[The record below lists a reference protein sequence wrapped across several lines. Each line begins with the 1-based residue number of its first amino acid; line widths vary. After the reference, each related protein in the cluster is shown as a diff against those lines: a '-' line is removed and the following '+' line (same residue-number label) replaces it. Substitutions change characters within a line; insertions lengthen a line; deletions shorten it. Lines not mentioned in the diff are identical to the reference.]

1 VKAII
6 LTQGGLALT
15 GQKSAEA
22 ILAGKSSEG
31 PNIKWGMKMVSSRN
45 ISRRQKTHTKRV
57 YPEKKAVQLPTNQG
71 EPNRYPVQTKGKSH
85 GEQNNDLMEEV
96 LSRQNMLKALRRVE
110 QNKGAPGIDNLTI
123 ENLKPYLRQNWLS
136 IKEQLLKG
144 DYKPQP
150 VLRVEIP
157 KPNGGERLLGIPTVI
172 DRLIQQALLQILT
185 DIFDPGFSPFSFG
198 FRPNR
203 STHDA
208 VLKAKEY
215 LEEGYQWVVDLD
227 IEKFF
232 DRINHDMLMARVARK
247 IKDKRILK
255 LIRLYLQSG
264 VMVNGVK
271 MSTQE
276 GTPQGGPL
284 SPLLAN
290 ILLDDLDK
298 ELEKRGHKF
307 VRYADDSNIYLK
319 SKRAGQRVM
328 ESITNFLK
336 VKLRLKVNLEKSA
349 VDITDKRKFLGF
361 NLYHYQEGIR
371 IRIAPQ
377 TIKRFKIKICEIT
390 SRSNGQNIIKRILR
404 LNLYLR
410 GWIQYF
416 SLSDTP
422 YILKM
427 LEGWIRRRLRM
438 CLWKQWKN
446 VRTKYRNLKKLGLP
460 DWAALSLANTRKAF
474 WHIAGD
480 SLNSALPNAY
490 WANLRL
496 MSLTNRYCEI
506 RSAL

>member
-1 VKAII
+1 MYTA
-6 LTQGGLALT
+6 
-15 GQKSAEA
+15 
-22 ILAGKSSEG
+22 
-31 PNIKWGMKMVSSRN
+31 
-45 ISRRQKTHTKRV
+45 
-57 YPEKKAVQLPTNQG
+57 
-71 EPNRYPVQTKGKSH
+71 QTKDKSR

-110 QNKGAPGIDNLTI
+110 KNKGAPGADNLTVG
-123 ENLKPYLRQNWLS
+123 NLKPYLRQNWLS
-136 IKEQLLKG
+136 IRKQLLKG

-150 VLRVEIP
+150 VLRLEIP
-157 KPNGGERLLGIPTVI
+157 KPNGGKRLLGIPTVI
-172 DRLIQQALLQILT
+172 DRLIQQAFLQILT
-185 DIFDPGFSPFSFG
+185 EIFDPGFSPFSFG
-198 FRPNR
+198 FRPNLKA
-203 STHDA
+203 HDA
-208 VLKAKEY
+208 VIQAKQY
-215 LEEGYQWVVDLD
+215 IEEGYQWVVDLD

-247 IKDKRILK
+247 IKDKRVLK

-271 MSTQE
+271 MSTRE

-298 ELEKRGHKF
+298 ELEMRDHRF
-307 VRYADDSNIYLK
+307 VRYADDGNIYLK

-328 ESITNFLK
+328 ESITTFLK
-336 VKLRLKVNLEKSA
+336 VKLRLKVNVQKSA
-349 VDITDKRKFLGF
+349 VDISDKRKFLGF
-361 NLYHYQEGIR
+361 NLYHYHERIR

-377 TIKRFKIKICEIT
+377 AIKRFKSKIRQIT

-438 CLWKQWKN
+438 CLWKQWKKIG
-446 VRTKYRNLKKLGLP
+446 TKYRNLIKLGLP
-460 DWAALSLANTRKAF
+460 EWAALSLANTRKAY

-480 SLNSALPNAY
+480 SLNNALPNAY
-490 WANLRL
+490 WANLGL
-496 MSLTNRYCEI
+496 MSLTNRYCVI

>member
-1 VKAII
+1 
-6 LTQGGLALT
+6 
-15 GQKSAEA
+15 
-22 ILAGKSSEG
+22 
-31 PNIKWGMKMVSSRN
+31 MVSSRN
-45 ISRRQKTHTKRV
+45 ILRRQKTLQRA
-57 YPEKKAVQLPTNQG
+57 YPEKKVVQLPTNQG
-71 EPNRYPVQTKGKSH
+71 EPSMYPAQTKGESR
-85 GEQNNDLMEEV
+85 GEQNDDLMEEV

-110 QNKGAPGIDNLTI
+110 KNKGAPGIDNLTV
-123 ENLKPYLRQNWLS
+123 ESLKPYLRQNWLS
-136 IKEQLLKG
+136 IREQLLKG
-144 DYKPQP
+144 EYKPKP

-157 KPNGGERLLGIPTVI
+157 KPNGEKRLLGIPTVI

-185 DIFDPGFSPFSFG
+185 EIFDPEFSPFSFG

-203 STHDA
+203 KAHDA
-208 VLKAKEY
+208 IIKAKHY
-215 LEEGYQWVVDLD
+215 IEEGYQWVVDLD

-232 DRINHDMLMARVARK
+232 DHINHDMLMARVNRK
-247 IKDKRILK
+247 IKDRRILK

-271 MSTQE
+271 VQTRE

-290 ILLDDLDK
+290 ILLDDLDR

-328 ESITNFLK
+328 ESITTFLK
-336 VKLRLKVNLEKSA
+336 VKLRLKVNLQKST
-349 VDITDKRKFLGF
+349 VDISDKRKFLGF
-361 NLYHYQEGIR
+361 NLYHYHEGIR

-377 TIKRFKIKICEIT
+377 AIKRFKIKIREIT

-438 CLWKQWKN
+438 CLWKQWKKI
-446 VRTKYRNLKKLGLP
+446 RTRYRNLTKLGLP
-460 DWAALSLANTRKAF
+460 DWAALRLAYTRKAY

-490 WANLRL
+490 WANLGL
-496 MSLTNRYCEI
+496 MSLTNRYCKI

>member
-1 VKAII
+1 
-6 LTQGGLALT
+6 
-15 GQKSAEA
+15 
-22 ILAGKSSEG
+22 
-31 PNIKWGMKMVSSRN
+31 MVSSRN
-45 ISRRQKTHTKRV
+45 MSRRQKTLQRV
-57 YPEKKAVQLPTNQG
+57 CPEKKAVQLQTTQG
-71 EPNRYPVQTKGKSH
+71 EPSMYPAQTKGKSH

-110 QNKGAPGIDNLTI
+110 KNEGAPGIDNLTV
-123 ENLKPYLRQNWLS
+123 ESLKPYLRQNWLL

-157 KPNGGERLLGIPTVI
+157 KPNGEKRLLGIPTVI

-185 DIFDPGFSPFSFG
+185 EIFDPGFSPFSFG
-198 FRPNR
+198 FRLNR
-203 STHDA
+203 KAHDA
-208 VLKAKEY
+208 VIQAKQY
-215 LEEGYQWVVDLD
+215 IEEGYQWVVDLD

-232 DRINHDMLMARVARK
+232 DRINHDLLMARVARK
-247 IKDKRILK
+247 VKDKRILK

-271 MSTQE
+271 IQTGE

-290 ILLDDLDK
+290 IILDDLDK

-307 VRYADDSNIYLK
+307 VRYADDNNIYLK

-328 ESITNFLK
+328 ESITTFLK
-336 VKLRLKVNLEKSA
+336 VKLRLKVNLQKSA
-349 VDITDKRKFLGF
+349 VDIPDKRKFLGF
-361 NLYHYQEGIR
+361 NLYHYHKRIR

-377 TIKRFKIKICEIT
+377 TIKRFKIKIREIT
-390 SRSNGQNIIKRILR
+390 SRNNGQNIIKRILR

-438 CLWKQWKN
+438 CLWKQWKKIH
-446 VRTKYRNLKKLGLP
+446 TKYRNLIILGLP
-460 DWAALSLANTRKAF
+460 DWAVLSLANTRKAY

-480 SLNSALPNAY
+480 SLNSALPITY
-490 WANLRL
+490 WANLGL
-496 MSLTNRYCEI
+496 MSLTNRYGDI

>member
-1 VKAII
+1 
-6 LTQGGLALT
+6 
-15 GQKSAEA
+15 
-22 ILAGKSSEG
+22 
-31 PNIKWGMKMVSSRN
+31 MVSSRN
-45 ISRRQKTHTKRV
+45 ISGRQKTLQRAC
-57 YPEKKAVQLPTNQG
+57 PEKKAVQLPTNQG
-71 EPNRYPVQTKGKSH
+71 EPNMYPAQTKDESC

-110 QNKGAPGIDNLTI
+110 KNKGAPGIDNLTV
-123 ENLKPYLRQNWLS
+123 ENLKSYLRQNWLS
-136 IKEQLLKG
+136 VREQLLKG
-144 DYKPQP
+144 EYKPKP

-157 KPNGGERLLGIPTVI
+157 KPNGEKRLLGIPTVI

-185 DIFDPGFSPFSFG
+185 EIFDPGFSPFSFG
-198 FRPNR
+198 FRPKR
-203 STHDA
+203 KAHDA
-208 VLKAKEY
+208 IIKAKQY

-232 DRINHDMLMARVARK
+232 DHINHDLLMARVARK
-247 IKDKRILK
+247 VKDKRILK
-255 LIRLYLQSG
+255 LVRLYLNTG

-271 MSTQE
+271 VQTGE

-298 ELEKRGHKF
+298 ELERRGHKF

-328 ESITNFLK
+328 ESITTFLK
-336 VKLRLKVNLEKSA
+336 AQLRLKVNLQKSA
-349 VDITDKRKFLGF
+349 VDISDNRKFLGF
-361 NLYHYQEGIR
+361 NLYHYHEGIR

-377 TIKRFKIKICEIT
+377 AIKRFKIKIREIT
-390 SRSNGQNIIKRILR
+390 SRSNGQNIIKRIFR
-404 LNLYLR
+404 LNIYLR

-427 LEGWIRRRLRM
+427 LEGWMRRRLRM
-438 CLWKQWKN
+438 CLWKQWKKI
-446 VRTKYRNLKKLGLP
+446 RTKYRNLIKLGLP
-460 DWAALSLANTRKAF
+460 DWAALSLANTRKAY

-490 WANLRL
+490 WASLGL
-496 MSLTNRYCEI
+496 MSLTNRYCDI

>member
-1 VKAII
+1 
-6 LTQGGLALT
+6 
-15 GQKSAEA
+15 
-22 ILAGKSSEG
+22 
-31 PNIKWGMKMVSSRN
+31 MVSSRN
-45 ISRRQKTHTKRV
+45 ILGRQKNLQRA
-57 YPEKKAVQLPTNQG
+57 YPEKKAVQPPTSQG
-71 EPNRYPVQTKGKSH
+71 EPSMYPAQTKGKSH

-110 QNKGAPGIDNLTI
+110 KNKGAPGIVNLSV
-123 ENLKPYLRQNWLS
+123 ESLKPYLRQNWLS
-136 IKEQLLKG
+136 IREQLLKG

-150 VLRVEIP
+150 VLRVEIS
-157 KPNGGERLLGIPTVI
+157 KPNGGKRLLGIPTVI

-203 STHDA
+203 KAHDA
-208 VLKAKEY
+208 IIKAKQY
-215 LEEGYQWVVDLD
+215 IEEGYQWVVDLD

-232 DRINHDMLMARVARK
+232 DHINHDLLMARVARK
-247 IKDKRILK
+247 VKDKRILK

-264 VMVNGVK
+264 VMINGVK
-271 MSTQE
+271 VQTRK
-276 GTPQGGPL
+276 GAPQGGPL

-290 ILLDDLDK
+290 IILDDLDK
-298 ELEKRGHKF
+298 ELERRGHKF
-307 VRYADDSNIYLK
+307 VRYEDDSNIYLK

-328 ESITNFLK
+328 ESITTFLK
-336 VKLRLKVNLEKSA
+336 VKLKLKVNLQKSA
-349 VDITDKRKFLGF
+349 VDIPDKRKFLGF
-361 NLYHYQEGIR
+361 NLYHYHEGIR

-377 TIKRFKIKICEIT
+377 AIKRFKSKIRQIT

-438 CLWKQWKN
+438 CLWKQWKKI
-446 VRTKYRNLKKLGLP
+446 RTKYHNLIKLGLP
-460 DWAALSLANTRKAF
+460 DWAALRLACTRKAY

-490 WANLRL
+490 WANLGL
-496 MSLTNRYCEI
+496 MSLTNRYCVI
-506 RSAL
+506 RSTL

>member
-1 VKAII
+1 
-6 LTQGGLALT
+6 
-15 GQKSAEA
+15 
-22 ILAGKSSEG
+22 
-31 PNIKWGMKMVSSRN
+31 
-45 ISRRQKTHTKRV
+45 
-57 YPEKKAVQLPTNQG
+57 
-71 EPNRYPVQTKGKSH
+71 
-85 GEQNNDLMEEV
+85 
-96 LSRQNMLKALRRVE
+96 
-110 QNKGAPGIDNLTI
+110 
-123 ENLKPYLRQNWLS
+123 
-136 IKEQLLKG
+136 
-144 DYKPQP
+144 
-150 VLRVEIP
+150 
-157 KPNGGERLLGIPTVI
+157 
-172 DRLIQQALLQILT
+172 
-185 DIFDPGFSPFSFG
+185 
-198 FRPNR
+198 
-203 STHDA
+203 
-208 VLKAKEY
+208 
-215 LEEGYQWVVDLD
+215 
-227 IEKFF
+227 
-232 DRINHDMLMARVARK
+232 
-247 IKDKRILK
+247 
-255 LIRLYLQSG
+255 
-264 VMVNGVK
+264 
-271 MSTQE
+271 MSTRE

-361 NLYHYQEGIR
+361 NLYHYHERIR

-416 SLSDTP
+416 SLSDTS

>member
-1 VKAII
+1 MKAII

-31 PNIKWGMKMVSSRN
+31 PNIKWGMKIVSSRN
-45 ISRRQKTHTKRV
+45 ISRRQKTHTKGV

-71 EPNRYPVQTKGKSH
+71 EPNMYPVQTKGKSH
-85 GEQNNDLMEEV
+85 GEPNNDLMEEV

-110 QNKGAPGIDNLTI
+110 QNKGAPGIDNLTV
-123 ENLKPYLRQNWLS
+123 ENLKPYLRKNWLS

-157 KPNGGERLLGIPTVI
+157 KPNGGERLLGIPTLI

-185 DIFDPGFSPFSFG
+185 GIFDPGFSPFSFG

-203 STHDA
+203 KAHDA
-208 VLKAKEY
+208 IRKAKQY

-361 NLYHYQEGIR
+361 NLYHYHEGIR

-480 SLNSALPNAY
+480 SLNRALPNAY

>member
-1 VKAII
+1 
-6 LTQGGLALT
+6 
-15 GQKSAEA
+15 
-22 ILAGKSSEG
+22 
-31 PNIKWGMKMVSSRN
+31 MVSSRN
-45 ISRRQKTHTKRV
+45 ISRRQKTLQRV
-57 YPEKKAVQLPTNQG
+57 YPEKKAVQLSTNQG
-71 EPNRYPVQTKGKSH
+71 EPNMYPAQTKGKSR
-85 GEQNNDLMEEV
+85 GEQNNDLIEKV

-110 QNKGAPGIDNLTI
+110 KNKGAPGIDNLTV

-136 IKEQLLKG
+136 IRSKLLKG
-144 DYKPQP
+144 EYKPQP
-150 VLRVEIP
+150 VLRVEID
-157 KPNGGERLLGIPTVI
+157 KPNGGKRLLGIPTVI
-172 DRLIQQALLQILT
+172 DRLIQQAFLQILT
-185 DIFDPGFSPFSFG
+185 NIFDPRFSPFSFG

-203 STHDA
+203 KAHDA
-208 VLKAKEY
+208 IRKAKQY
-215 LEEGYQWVVDLD
+215 IEEGYRWVVDLD

-232 DRINHDMLMARVARK
+232 DHINHDLLMARVARK
-247 IKDKRILK
+247 VKDKRILK

-271 MSTQE
+271 VQTRE

-298 ELEKRGHKF
+298 ELTRRCHKF

-319 SKRAGQRVM
+319 SKRAGRRVM
-328 ESITNFLK
+328 ESITTFLK
-336 VKLRLKVNLEKSA
+336 VKLRLKVNLQKSA

-361 NLYHYQEGIR
+361 SLYHYHERIR

-377 TIKRFKIKICEIT
+377 AIKRFKIKICQIT

-422 YILKM
+422 YILQR

-438 CLWKQWKN
+438 CLWKQWKRI
-446 VRTKYRNLKKLGLP
+446 RTKYRNLIKLGLP
-460 DWAALSLANTRKAF
+460 DWAALSLANTRKAY

-490 WANLRL
+490 WANLGL
-496 MSLTNRYCEI
+496 MSLANRYCEI

>member
-1 VKAII
+1 MRDEHGKFEKPIQKA
-6 LTQGGLALT
+6 
-15 GQKSAEA
+15 
-22 ILAGKSSEG
+22 
-31 PNIKWGMKMVSSRN
+31 
-45 ISRRQKTHTKRV
+45 KTHNNRV
-57 YPEKKAVQLPTNQG
+57 YPEKKAVQLLNTQG
-71 EPNRYPVQTKGKSH
+71 EPSRYPAQTKGQSH
-85 GEQNNDLMEEV
+85 GEQNNDLMREV

-110 QNKGAPGIDNLTI
+110 KNKGAPGMDNLTV
-123 ENLKPYLRQNWLS
+123 ESLKPYLRQSWLL

-157 KPNGGERLLGIPTVI
+157 KPTGEKRLLGIPTVI

-203 STHDA
+203 KAHDA
-208 VLKAKEY
+208 IIQAKQY
-215 LEEGYQWVVDLD
+215 IEEGYQWVVDLD
-227 IEKFF
+227 LEKFF
-232 DRINHDMLMARVARK
+232 DRINHDLLMARIARK
-247 IKDKRILK
+247 VKDKRILK

-271 MSTQE
+271 VLTKE
-276 GTPQGGPL
+276 GTPLGGPL

-290 ILLDDLDK
+290 ILLNDLDK
-298 ELEKRGHKF
+298 ELEKRGHRF
-307 VRYADDSNIYLK
+307 IRYADDSNIYLK

-328 ESITNFLK
+328 ESMTTFLK
-336 VKLRLKVNLEKSA
+336 VKLRLKVNLQKSA
-349 VDITDKRKFLGF
+349 VDISDKRKFLGF
-361 NLYHYQEGIR
+361 NLYHYHERIR

-377 TIKRFKIKICEIT
+377 TIKRFKIKIRQIT

-422 YILKM
+422 YILQR

-438 CLWKQWKN
+438 CLWKQWKKIG
-446 VRTKYRNLKKLGLP
+446 TKYHNLIKLGLP
-460 DWAALSLANTRKAF
+460 DWAALSLANTRKAY
-474 WHIAGD
+474 WHIAGG

-490 WANLRL
+490 WANLGL
-496 MSLTNRYCEI
+496 MSLKNR
-506 RSAL
+506 